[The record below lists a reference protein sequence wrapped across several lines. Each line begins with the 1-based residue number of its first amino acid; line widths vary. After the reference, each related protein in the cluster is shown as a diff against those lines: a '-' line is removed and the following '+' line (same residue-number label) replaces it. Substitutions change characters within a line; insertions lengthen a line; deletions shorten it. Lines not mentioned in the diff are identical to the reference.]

1 MIVAF
6 ISLLI
11 QIVFASSGGGHH
23 EVGIP
28 TVVFYQAINVA
39 LFVGILVWFG
49 KDKVRAVFR
58 DRLSEFHR
66 LAQETEKAR
75 KDLEYKKAD
84 LVRRADQLHKTSQ
97 QSLQEAKQEA
107 EKFYLEE
114 IEKSKKQAQ
123 KIDKDA
129 EAQIVA
135 DQQKLIEKLR
145 IETLDM
151 SVASAEQQMGALDTA
166 TKKQVSKNVQQRI
179 EGASL

>member
-1 MIVAF
+1 MIAVF
-6 ISLLI
+6 FDLLI
-11 QIVFASSGGGHH
+11 QSVFASSGGGHH

-39 LFVGILVWFG
+39 IFVGILVWFG
-49 KDKVRAVFR
+49 KDKVRTVFQS
-58 DRLSEFHR
+58 RLSEFHR

-75 KDLEYKKAD
+75 KDLEHKKAD
-84 LVRRADQLHKTSQ
+84 LVRRADQLQKTSQ
-97 QSLQEAKQEA
+97 QSLQDAKQDA

-123 KIDKDA
+123 KIEKDV

-145 IETLDM
+145 VETLEM
-151 SVASAEQQMGALDTA
+151 SVASAEQQMNTLDA
-166 TKKQVSKNVQQRI
+166 NTKQQISKNVQQRI
-179 EGASL
+179 EGASI